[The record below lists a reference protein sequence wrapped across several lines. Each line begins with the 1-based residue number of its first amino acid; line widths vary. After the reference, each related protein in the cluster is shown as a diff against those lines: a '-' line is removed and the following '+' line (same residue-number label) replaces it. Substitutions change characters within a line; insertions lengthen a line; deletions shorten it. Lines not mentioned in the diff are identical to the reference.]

1 MQKEHPSQEQILKSA
16 ATFVSKHRNR
26 HKLNSK
32 WTALSYK
39 DQQNVF
45 FHSLHD
51 NNTGFVF
58 LPSLRKF
65 DSDEDKFYEKDGFLH
80 EKSSWDN
87 SRVVKL
93 GTLENISSRIVKN
106 KMDYY
111 INVNP
116 MDGTKSKSG
125 IYQRTDM
132 ACMGISGMSLD
143 VDILPHLEKYDEKLA
158 NDVISVALAILLR
171 VLPAPQMVT
180 LTGHGFTWIYR
191 YNYLIPN
198 PTERDK
204 HGHVMTLNPAVS
216 RHDEMYAEL
225 VKCMQGFFDPEILF
239 VNATTGDHARVIR
252 HAGTYNTAAGKYC
265 TLLINNPD
273 RLYNPE
279 ELYYLLRL
287 PNSVKPGRIEQPKDI
302 MLGCNESVHAKA
314 KIDEVYKGKTIADD
328 RLPGVPVAFYS
339 SAAPRIRLM
348 QEIPNKVSLTEGTG
362 RHKFI
367 FVFYCHARIIYTW
380 DEAVTLTRELN
391 NRFTTPLEP
400 RDFDDQ
406 INRVD
411 RHTQYSAWRNKM
423 GDGCYVFKTKTMLE
437 FLPISIDM
445 AREIGF
451 LAYSDKIE
459 RFAKHQEQAKER
471 DYAVARM
478 WLSGYSHQNISDML
492 QGVYPYVCRES
503 IKRITKKLGLTP
515 ARDTDWDTI
524 DFEGNARYL
533 HKNKNNKASKH
544 VNLDEIPEEELELN
558 EEDEELEISAE
569 LELQEEEKKTVS
581 DSELASEKE
590 DSHEK
595 KKGENHSEAL
605 LEGTKKALSIK
616 KPKNLDQN
624 LNPVQDSESG
634 LNPKPV
640 LPVLTDEQTRIVNA
654 ILYSKNYFLSGMAGT
669 GKSFVLSEVIRLVGK
684 DRVLIL
690 APSGKAA
697 ADIQGKTIHNGLKLE
712 NRPFGPDEDIPS
724 CCVEALYHYDYVVI
738 DEIGMVR
745 FDLFQKVMNAV
756 RTAEVVYNKCIH
768 VICMGDFNQ
777 INPVMTDED
786 HFTLMKLW
794 NNPDIQ
800 RNMTAACMA
809 PSWVEGKFWEN
820 SGILTYSKRH
830 ELDSKYADALSAVY
844 REYQTDQ
851 LVDYLNEKV
860 RPELR
865 FDDTRLHLCG
875 YCKTVEMINN
885 SCISKHTSDPSYTI
899 FHAGHAA
906 NLKLDES
913 AYPVPFA
920 VTAYIGMPVMTTIN
934 RARYKNGTYG
944 VITEVMENGV
954 VIQTTSGK
962 KIPVR
967 ATKIR
972 PYDISMLAP
981 ESRPKNWNER
991 KELEITQVPITP
1003 AYAVT
1008 YHKAQGMTIDSAII
1022 HPQFWDVGQLYVA
1035 ISRVKTHNGLFFT
1048 DPVQKTDIRSNPLGL
1063 LIMQYMECNRTAEL
1077 TQILSPIQ
1085 NRSNEMVLDIL
1096 QSDAYFVPE
1105 CCQTRNACIDPYMD
1119 GLYVPVNTVNIP
1131 VIEMP
1136 KYMTQIENI
1145 C

>member
-1 MQKEHPSQEQILKSA
+1 MRKEHPSHEQILKSA

-348 QEIPNKVSLTEGTG
+348 QEIPNRVSLTEGTG

-411 RHTQYSAWRNKM
+411 RHTQYSAWRNKL

-451 LAYSDKIE
+451 LAYSDKLE

-533 HKNKNNKASKH
+533 HKNNKASKH

-569 LELQEEEKKTVS
+569 LELQEEKK
-581 DSELASEKE
+581 L
-590 DSHEK
+590 
-595 KKGENHSEAL
+595 
-605 LEGTKKALSIK
+605 
-616 KPKNLDQN
+616 
-624 LNPVQDSESG
+624 
-634 LNPKPV
+634 
-640 LPVLTDEQTRIVNA
+640 
-654 ILYSKNYFLSGMAGT
+654 FL
-669 GKSFVLSEVIRLVGK
+669 
-684 DRVLIL
+684 
-690 APSGKAA
+690 
-697 ADIQGKTIHNGLKLE
+697 
-712 NRPFGPDEDIPS
+712 IP
-724 CCVEALYHYDYVVI
+724 
-738 DEIGMVR
+738 
-745 FDLFQKVMNAV
+745 N
-756 RTAEVVYNKCIH
+756 
-768 VICMGDFNQ
+768 
-777 INPVMTDED
+777 
-786 HFTLMKLW
+786 
-794 NNPDIQ
+794 
-800 RNMTAACMA
+800 
-809 PSWVEGKFWEN
+809 
-820 SGILTYSKRH
+820 
-830 ELDSKYADALSAVY
+830 
-844 REYQTDQ
+844 
-851 LVDYLNEKV
+851 
-860 RPELR
+860 
-865 FDDTRLHLCG
+865 
-875 YCKTVEMINN
+875 
-885 SCISKHTSDPSYTI
+885 
-899 FHAGHAA
+899 
-906 NLKLDES
+906 
-913 AYPVPFA
+913 
-920 VTAYIGMPVMTTIN
+920 
-934 RARYKNGTYG
+934 
-944 VITEVMENGV
+944 
-954 VIQTTSGK
+954 
-962 KIPVR
+962 
-967 ATKIR
+967 
-972 PYDISMLAP
+972 
-981 ESRPKNWNER
+981 
-991 KELEITQVPITP
+991 
-1003 AYAVT
+1003 
-1008 YHKAQGMTIDSAII
+1008 
-1022 HPQFWDVGQLYVA
+1022 
-1035 ISRVKTHNGLFFT
+1035 
-1048 DPVQKTDIRSNPLGL
+1048 
-1063 LIMQYMECNRTAEL
+1063 
-1077 TQILSPIQ
+1077 
-1085 NRSNEMVLDIL
+1085 
-1096 QSDAYFVPE
+1096 
-1105 CCQTRNACIDPYMD
+1105 
-1119 GLYVPVNTVNIP
+1119 
-1131 VIEMP
+1131 
-1136 KYMTQIENI
+1136 
-1145 C
+1145 